1 MQLLQVFVT
10 FFLMLGFDDGREIKL
25 RPRQNQEPEENE
37 VNEDKREPGVGKRAK
52 ITTWDIKYEICI
64 PCKLIMS

>member
-37 VNEDKREPGVGKRAK
+37 VYEEKREPGVGKRAK
-52 ITTWDIKYEICI
+52 R
-64 PCKLIMS
+64 